1 MEIFPNRYRKICN
14 KAKKVRQLPLLE
26 AENFFF
32 FHICKF
38 SKIYC
43 SSILIMVIEIVLQLC
58 RSY

>member
-32 FHICKF
+32 FTF
-38 SKIYC
+38 V
-43 SSILIMVIEIVLQLC
+43 SSPKYIAAQF
-58 RSY
+58 

>member
-14 KAKKVRQLPLLE
+14 KAKKVRQLALLE
-26 AENFFF
+26 AENFF